1 MRRAQ
6 LRRSVVA
13 LLLVALVAC
22 DDEPVG
28 PAPAVYDVV
37 LGRGSAQVG
46 AILFM
51 IEGGAVDTVEAIGY
65 YTATAPYSGIATQV
79 LVVGPQLGGTLV
91 RLRVPDGRV
100 EYRVIARE
108 LAESGTY
115 RLLAATD
122 YSLALIRVLR

>member
-1 MRRAQ
+1 MA
-6 LRRSVVA
+6 V
-13 LLLVALVAC
+13 LLVALAAC

-28 PAPAVYDVV
+28 PATAVYDVV
-37 LGRGSAQVG
+37 LARGGAQVG

-51 IEGGAVDTVEAIGY
+51 IEGGAVEMVEPIGY

-79 LVVGPQLGGTLV
+79 LVVGPPLEGTLV
-91 RLRVPDGRV
+91 RFRVPDGRL

-115 RLLAATD
+115 RLLPATD
-122 YSLALIRVLR
+122 YSLALIRVPR